1 MHFYRTLSK
10 MFTYKNAKSK
20 DLTPLLFILIIGCS
34 REQIKV
40 KECTSW
46 KPIEVEKP
54 SGNFFEEEP
63 WLLDLSS
70 WASNVD
76 KRIYTPDDA
85 HLGDFA
91 VGNGS
96 SFAILG
102 LAYPL
107 NTLHNIIGPNY
118 ERDER
123 FFGDT
128 SLLLRY
134 GDPSA
139 EANFDEES
147 AWRVRKTPIII
158 TRARDD
164 RVELYT
170 IDFAPKLS
178 EDFSPLQRSIMRI
191 SLVRNRSDETLSN
204 IELFTRS
211 NNSVSAEGDTVVE
224 TNGAR
229 RMIIAGINATVT
241 ATNKG
246 ITIPIGDLAANEEKI
261 ANIAFVLSETSG
273 QEAETFSAI
282 SSSSPYELLEKT
294 RDYWIGWS
302 SLPAQIL
309 VPDKKVMDLI
319 DTMLISI
326 RIQCADTGGV
336 SPMSQYTRT
345 WLRDTVGPV
354 YFFLRMGLFED
365 VKKMLDYYY
374 YASVISG
381 DIKNSHAVNYD
392 ISSPPPAPDW
402 SSLPKFTGRVAAES
416 PSYLPLMFWRYYL
429 NSGDEGIIGDRYD
442 FLKRAVL
449 AQNFNLDYL
458 LSFSGDET
466 YRTAM
471 SAGFGLPLDYLY
483 EENAFSANSSFL
495 FVSAA
500 EKMAEIAR
508 ILKKNGDSS
517 LFQGHAEKAR
527 ESAEQYY
534 WLPQGFFAP
543 FIWMKDHSPF
553 EKPYED
559 VNTQPLW
566 TGYADPYDQHAIE
579 NILKTIEIIGRD
591 DGTIQTPLNKIYKN
605 FMGISASKGVYTGM
619 VPGYFLYNLS
629 QLNHPLAEKSFNSF
643 ENYASPS
650 GNFPEYG
657 VYDDRS
663 ALSLIYD
670 PAGNI
675 GNYTARF
682 RPWEGGIDLDA
693 LVYYLTGLEQDSPAG
708 NVRLFPHLPN
718 CWRWMECIN
727 LRIGEDRFDI
737 SIHDLGGLYELEL
750 SNKGNR
756 MLTFDISL
764 PFPPETALGLRV
776 DNRMKRASDFVG
788 RDPLGNGIIRLK
800 GLALEQGKSITI
812 KLSYRK

>member
-1 MHFYRTLSK
+1 MPLYRTL
-10 MFTYKNAKSK
+10 FK
-20 DLTPLLFILIIGCS
+20 DLSLLFFILLILGCS
-34 REQIKV
+34 REHLKV
-40 KECTSW
+40 KECVDW
-46 KPIEVEKP
+46 KPLQVEKP
-54 SGNFFEEEP
+54 SGRFFQEEA

-76 KRIYTPDDA
+76 KRINTPDDA

-96 SFAILG
+96 VFAILG

-118 ERDER
+118 ERETR

-134 GDPSA
+134 GDPSK
-139 EANFDEES
+139 EANFVEES
-147 AWRVRKTPIII
+147 AWRVRKTSIVI
-158 TRARDD
+158 TRARDNK
-164 RVELYT
+164 VELYT

-178 EDFSPLQRSIMRI
+178 EEFSPIQRSIIRI
-191 SLVRNRSDETLSN
+191 ALVRNRSDATLRN

-211 NNSVSAEGDTVVE
+211 FNPIAAEGDTVVE

-229 RMIIAGINATVT
+229 RMIIAGVNVTVT
-241 ATNKG
+241 ATSEG
-246 ITIPIGDLAANEEKI
+246 IVIPIGELAANDEKI
-261 ANIAFVLSETSG
+261 ANIAFVMAENSG
-273 QEAETFSAI
+273 EEGETFSEL
-282 SSSSPYELLEKT
+282 SSSSPRDLLLGT
-294 RDYWIGWS
+294 RDYWIAWS

-319 DTMLISI
+319 DTMLVTI
-326 RIQCADTGGV
+326 RMQCAKTGGV

-354 YFFLRMGLFED
+354 YFFLRMGLFDD
-365 VKKMLDYYY
+365 VKRMLEYYY

-392 ISSPPPAPDW
+392 ISSPPPPPDW
-402 SSLPKFTGRVAAES
+402 SSLPPFTGRVSAES
-416 PSYLPLMFWRYYL
+416 PSYLPLMFWRYYR
-429 NSGDEGIIGDRYD
+429 NTGDEAILGNRYD

-449 AQNFNLDYL
+449 AQNYNLDYL
-458 LSFSGDET
+458 LPFSGDET

-471 SAGFGLPLDYLY
+471 SAGFGFDLNYLY
-483 EENAFSANSSFL
+483 EQNAFSANSSFL

-500 EKMAEIAR
+500 EKMSEIAR
-508 ILKKNGDSS
+508 ILKKDGDSS
-517 LFQGHAEKAR
+517 LFQEHAERAR

-534 WLPQGFFAP
+534 WLPQGFYAP
-543 FIWMKDHSPF
+543 FIWMKDHKPF

-566 TGYADPYDQHAIE
+566 TGYAEPNDPHARE
-579 NILKTIEIIGRD
+579 NMLKTIEMIGRD
-591 DGTIQTPLNKIYKN
+591 DGTIQTPLNKLYKN
-605 FMGISASKGVYTGM
+605 FMGIPASEGVYTGM
-619 VPGYFLYNLS
+619 VPGYYLYNLS

-643 ENYASPS
+643 ETYASPS

-663 ALSLIYD
+663 ALSIIYD
-670 PAGNI
+670 PAGEI

-693 LVYYLTGLEQDSPAG
+693 FVYYLTGLEQDSPTG
-708 NVRLFPHLPN
+708 NVKLFPHLPN
-718 CWRWMECIN
+718 CWKWMTCAN
-727 LRIGEDRFDI
+727 LRIGEDRFDL
-737 SIHDLGGLYELEL
+737 SIQDQGGFYEAKL
-750 SNKGNR
+750 SNKGKR
-756 MLTFDISL
+756 LLTFDISL
-764 PFPPETALGLRV
+764 PFAPETALGLTI
-776 DNRMKRASDFVG
+776 DHRMVRARDFVG
-788 RDPLGNGIIRLK
+788 KDPLGNGIVRLK
-800 GLALEQGKSITI
+800 GLALEQGKSMTI
-812 KLSYRK
+812 VFRYRK